1 MNISKSSLLILTA
14 ALVSALPAIAQPSST
29 SNLPNPTQV
38 NTEMAPKPKKV
49 ASTGGTSPHET
60 FSLVLGD
67 RRNGNR
73 VTIIYGRPYSADPK
87 TGEIRKIWGDLIGGP
102 ANPWGKAWRAGSD
115 EATLLITQKPIM
127 VGDAAVAPGAY
138 TLFLV
143 PMQDGSAKL
152 VINKQIGQ
160 WGLQYDETQDL
171 ARVDLK
177 KDSVE
182 TRVDQFTMAISKGK
196 DGNGL
201 LKLIW
206 ENTQY
211 SIPITLVKPVK

>member
-1 MNISKSSLLILTA
+1 MA
-14 ALVSALPAIAQPSST
+14 APAAAAQPAPGG
-29 SNLPNPTQV
+29 LPNPTQV
-38 NTEMAPKPKKV
+38 NTSLPPKPRAKV

-60 FSLVLGD
+60 FSVVLGD
-67 RRNGNR
+67 RRNGDR
-73 VTIIYGRPYSADPK
+73 VTIVYGRPYSADPK
-87 TGEIRKIWGDLIGGP
+87 TGEIRKIWGDLIGIS
-102 ANPWGKAWRAGSD
+102 NPWGKAWRAGSD

-127 VGDAAVAPGAY
+127 VGDATVAPGAY

-143 PMQDGSAKL
+143 PLEDGSAKL

-160 WGLQYDETQDL
+160 WGLQYDESQDL

-196 DGNGL
+196 DGNGI
-201 LKLIW
+201 LKLTW

-211 SIPITLVKPVK
+211 SVPLTLVK

>member
-1 MNISKSSLLILTA
+1 MNMSKSSLLILA
-14 ALVSALPAIAQPSST
+14 VALSGALPATAQPASS
-29 SNLPNPTQV
+29 SLPNPTQV
-38 NTEMAPKPKKV
+38 NTEMAPKPKVKV
-49 ASTGGTSPHET
+49 ASTGGNSPHET
-60 FSLVLGD
+60 FSVVLGD

-73 VTIIYGRPYSADPK
+73 VTIVYGRPYSADPK
-87 TGEIRKIWGDLIGGP
+87 TGEIRKIWGDLIGGA

-115 EATLLITQKPIM
+115 EATLLITQKPIL

-143 PMQDGSAKL
+143 PLQDGSAKL

-160 WGLQYDETQDL
+160 WGLQYDQSQDL

-177 KDSVE
+177 KDNFDQ
-182 TRVDQFTMAISKGK
+182 RIDQFTMAITKGK

-201 LKLIW
+201 LKLKW

-211 SIPITLVKPVK
+211 SVPITLVK

>member
-1 MNISKSSLLILTA
+1 MNISKSSLLILAA
-14 ALVSALPAIAQPSST
+14 ALVSALPVTAQQSS

-60 FSLVLGD
+60 FSVVLGD
-67 RRNGNR
+67 RRNPDR
-73 VTIIYGRPYSADPK
+73 VTIVYGRPYSANPK
-87 TGEIRKIWGDLIGGP
+87 TGEIRKIWGDLIGGS
-102 ANPWGKAWRAGSD
+102 ANPWGKAWRAGAD

>member
-1 MNISKSSLLILTA
+1 MKTSRFSIGALLFLGGLAICA
-14 ALVSALPAIAQPSST
+14 SAQ
-29 SNLPNPTQV
+29 LPNPTQA
-38 NTEMAPKPKKV
+38 TQPAPVPKRHA

-60 FSLVLGD
+60 FSVVLGD

-73 VTIIYGRPYSADPK
+73 VTIVYGRPYSADPK

-127 VGDAAVAPGAY
+127 VADATVAPGAY

-143 PMQDGSAKL
+143 PLQDGSAKL

-160 WGLQYDETQDL
+160 WGLQYDQSQDL

-177 KDSVE
+177 KDNVDA
-182 TRVDQFTMAISKGK
+182 RVDEFTMAITKGK
-196 DGNGL
+196 DGNGV
-201 LKLIW
+201 LKLTW

-211 SIPITLVKPVK
+211 SVPITLVK